1 MWGDWVVATVL
12 VGALGYGMFAI
23 IFRRHI
29 RLSMVETEDFR
40 SSAALLHTQFGRARL
55 RLDRKLIEAK
65 RLNVFSRLERR
76 NRILAQ
82 IEIEREAAA
91 AESVEDAPQG
101 STIEILRQRRRE
113 RELLLST
120 SEGSNTE

>member
-1 MWGDWVVATVL
+1 MMWGDWVVATVL

-82 IEIEREAAA
+82 IEIERAAA

-120 SEGSNTE
+120 SEGSNAE

>member
-1 MWGDWVVATVL
+1 MWADWVVASML
-12 VGALGYGMFAI
+12 VAAMAYGVSAV

-29 RLSMVETEDFR
+29 RLSMVDSEDFR

-65 RLNVFSRLERR
+65 RLDVFSRLERR

-82 IEIEREAAA
+82 LEAEKEA
-91 AESVEDAPQG
+91 SQTTDEDGTQL
-101 STIEILRQRRRE
+101 STIEILRQIRRQRE
-113 RELLLST
+113 QELSH
-120 SEGSNTE
+120 SELIEN

>member
-1 MWGDWVVATVL
+1 MWGDWVVATFL

-29 RLSMVETEDFR
+29 RLSMIETEDFR

-65 RLNVFSRLERR
+65 RLNIFSRLERR

-82 IEIEREAAA
+82 IEAEKEA
-91 AESVEDAPQG
+91 SVQSTGGETPM

-113 RELLLST
+113 RETLLSA
-120 SEGSNTE
+120 SESGAIE

>member
-1 MWGDWVVATVL
+1 MWADWVVASAL
-12 VGALGYGMFAI
+12 IGALGYGMFAI

-29 RLSMVETEDFR
+29 RLSMVDSEDFR

-65 RLNVFSRLERR
+65 RLDVFSRLERR

-82 IEIEREAAA
+82 LEAEKEASQTTA
-91 AESVEDAPQG
+91 GDGSQL
-101 STIEILRQRRRE
+101 STIEILRERRRQ
-113 RELLLST
+113 REEKLSH
-120 SEGSNTE
+120 TELIDS

>member
-29 RLSMVETEDFR
+29 RLSMIETEDFR

-65 RLNVFSRLERR
+65 RLNIFSRLERR

-82 IEIEREAAA
+82 IEAEKEAVT
-91 AESVEDAPQG
+91 ESVEDAPER
-101 STIEILRQRRRE
+101 STIDILRQRRRE

-120 SEGSNTE
+120 SEGTNTE